1 MKALKNILV
10 GFLVSFVGSIPLG
23 YLNIIGYQIHG
34 KSGMQ
39 SLVFYLFGVILI
51 ESLVIY
57 FTLVFANTLA
67 NNKKLIRYI
76 ELFSI
81 FFMLLLAYLF
91 WAQSG
96 PNPQE
101 SNDLAAYTNY
111 PPLLVGIIFSAL
123 NFMQVPF
130 WTGWNLYLLNNRY
143 ISAEKNLRFVYVA
156 GTLAG
161 TFCGILAIVLFLNL
175 VAEKSKT
182 ASGYLMSHVIPLFF
196 LGMAIF
202 QMYKFYKKHNRH
214 SRPKKP

>member
-1 MKALKNILV
+1 MKALKNIFV

-34 KSGMQ
+34 KSGME
-39 SLVFYLFGVILI
+39 SLVFYLLGVILI
-51 ESLVIY
+51 EAFVIY

-76 ELFSI
+76 EAFSI
-81 FFMLLLAYLF
+81 FFMLLLAYTF

-96 PNPQE
+96 PNPE
-101 SNDLAAYTNY
+101 SSDNLSANTDYHPFLIG
-111 PPLLVGIIFSAL
+111 LIFSAL

-143 ISAEKNLRFVYVA
+143 ISAEKNLRFLYVA

-161 TFCGILAIVLFLNL
+161 TFCGILSIVLFLGL
-175 VAEKSKT
+175 VSEKSST
-182 ASGYLMSHVIPLFF
+182 LSGYLMSHIIPLFF
-196 LGMAIF
+196 VGMAIF
-202 QMYKFYKKHNRH
+202 QAYKFYKKHH
-214 SRPKKP
+214 TSQAKKP